1 METILS
7 PAQLWPGGVPST
19 VRLHP
24 DSGLDDYHPEEEI
37 KGWCQFLRESRTP
50 LSDPE
55 EDRAQR
61 RYLIEKWACAD
72 QSFRDSKLFVCLVDK
87 PYDPENYSRITKLLI
102 LLYIHL
108 ARTSNHPFRF
118 DNTSKPQIPAF
129 ILDPTMVEQYKR
141 RLNPENLPMSY
152 YLENADFSAM
162 AMTRTGTVIF
172 PYLISYA
179 FFVIDNQSC
188 QDGLVHMLNFSSNG
202 QIMQE
207 ARMRPWQ
214 IGRLTMLH
222 SSLGHQW
229 DELFDRPETSPRWNQ
244 PRKHDNSIDLQLPI
258 LEIMAVL
265 SQRGDV
271 PPLNDYTSAEWA
283 EDFERFAPEFL
294 AYEREGRVSDY
305 GWDRLMD
312 VTYAD
317 YSHIRHA
324 RQLAAALGRSM

>member
-1 METILS
+1 M
-7 PAQLWPGGVPST
+7 
-19 VRLHP
+19 
-24 DSGLDDYHPEEEI
+24 
-37 KGWCQFLRESRTP
+37 
-50 LSDPE
+50 
-55 EDRAQR
+55 
-61 RYLIEKWACAD
+61 
-72 QSFRDSKLFVCLVDK
+72 VD
-87 PYDPENYSRITKLLI
+87 
-102 LLYIHL
+102 
-108 ARTSNHPFRF
+108 
-118 DNTSKPQIPAF
+118 
-129 ILDPTMVEQYKR
+129 QYKR
-141 RLNPENLPMSY
+141 LLVPENLPMSY

-188 QDGLVHMLNFSSNG
+188 QDGLVRMLNFSSNG
-202 QIMQE
+202 QIKQE

-244 PRKHDNSIDLQLPI
+244 PIDLQLPI

-271 PPLNDYTSAEWA
+271 PPLNDYSSAEWT